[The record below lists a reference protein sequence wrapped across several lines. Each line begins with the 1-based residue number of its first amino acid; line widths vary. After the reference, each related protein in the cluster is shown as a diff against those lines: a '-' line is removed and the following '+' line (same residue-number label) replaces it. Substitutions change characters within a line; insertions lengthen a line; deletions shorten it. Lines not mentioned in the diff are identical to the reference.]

1 MDGNQQLGTEK
12 EQRKQQQPIM
22 QSKSKKEQSS
32 SYSSAT
38 ARPQRIIE
46 QIISL
51 VSRRRAEK
59 SFLEQ
64 PRWQQRATRDSRGVK
79 I

>member
-1 MDGNQQLGTEK
+1 MDGNQQPGTEK

-46 QIISL
+46 QIITCSL
-51 VSRRRAEK
+51 AS
-59 SFLEQ
+59 
-64 PRWQQRATRDSRGVK
+64 
-79 I
+79 